1 MNLISMEG
9 NLVLKVFSGGVGGW
23 GGGMTSYLL
32 DRSVPSL
39 HCSDAFA
46 VHECVRPYF
55 GHVVYR
61 REPGAV

>member
-1 MNLISMEG
+1 
-9 NLVLKVFSGGVGGW
+9 
-23 GGGMTSYLL
+23 MTSYLL

-46 VHECVRPYF
+46 VHEFVRPYF